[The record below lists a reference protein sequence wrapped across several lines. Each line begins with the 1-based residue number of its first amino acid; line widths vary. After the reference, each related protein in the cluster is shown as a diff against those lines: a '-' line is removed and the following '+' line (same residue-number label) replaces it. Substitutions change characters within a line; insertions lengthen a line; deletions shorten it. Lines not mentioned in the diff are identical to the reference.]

1 MEPVAI
7 IGLGRT
13 GYEPKPDIAIP
24 DMVHQ
29 AVQAAIADANLSLA
43 DIEAVVTASV
53 DLYDGLTASNI
64 AVTEV
69 VGAVMKP
76 EARVAGDGLLAT
88 CQGAMLI
95 LSGSYKRVLVVA
107 HCKASM
113 GDGKAISH
121 WTFDPIYQQPLGLD
135 DLSAAA
141 LQAAV
146 YLERYRLPGDTLA
159 LAAARPNGPTTTEIL
174 ASPLVVSPLHA
185 LEIAPPADGACA
197 LVLAAEEIAENGVRE
212 PSWIRGMGFALD
224 EHYLGERDLA
234 DSTALREAARRAYKL
249 AGISDPKAQIT
260 VAEISDHFAYQRLLW
275 AEGLGFCPPGRGV
288 ETLTA
293 YEGPVL
299 NSSGGLLR
307 GVPPFVAGL
316 DRLVEVL
323 ARLWQNPG
331 TGLAQGCWGPAGQGQ
346 VVVIVENEQG

>member
-1 MEPVAI
+1 MNPVGI

-13 GYEPKPDIAIP
+13 GYEPKPEIAIP
-24 DMVHQ
+24 EMVHQ
-29 AVQAAIADANLSLA
+29 AVQAALADAGLGLA
-43 DIEAVVTASV
+43 GIEAVVTASV

-76 EARVAGDGLLAT
+76 EARVAGDGLLAA
-88 CQGAMLI
+88 CQGALAI
-95 LSGSYKRVLVVA
+95 LSGSYDLVLVVA
-107 HCKASM
+107 HGKASM
-113 GDGKAISH
+113 GDRRAISA

-141 LQAAV
+141 LQAAA

-159 LAAARPNGPTTTEIL
+159 RAAARPNGPTTTEIL
-174 ASPLVVSPLHA
+174 ASPLVVSPLHE

-197 LVLAAEEIAENGVRE
+197 LVLAAEEVAGEMGRKPV
-212 PSWIRGMGFALD
+212 WLRGMGWAL
-224 EHYLGERDLA
+224 EAHYLGERDLA
-234 DSTALREAARRAYKL
+234 DPTALREAARRAYEL
-249 AGISDPKAQIT
+249 AGISDPKAQINL
-260 VAEISDHFAYQRLLW
+260 AEISDHFAHQRLLW

-293 YEGPVL
+293 LEGLAL

-316 DRLVEVL
+316 DRLLEVL
-323 ARLWQNPG
+323 ARLRQSPG
-331 TGLAQGCWGPAGQGQ
+331 IGLAQGCWGPAGQEQ
-346 VVVIVENEQG
+346 VVVVVESN